1 MNRHTASVFVMIL
14 GLGMAT
20 LAYAVDQPKDV
31 SPPGALENPTLQSDE
46 SSPAGQTFT
55 AGQQPMSETMSQN
68 VIKGEIREIDGE
80 FYVIRDSSG
89 NEVRIHVDA
98 FAGNGADQAAFKT
111 GDEIEAEL
119 TPQAGQIADG
129 RTPFVTTAGYGHAK
143 SLKAVGTGL
152 GQDSSSK

>member
-1 MNRHTASVFVMIL
+1 MNRYTASVFVMTL

-20 LAYAVDQPKDV
+20 LAYAVDQP
-31 SPPGALENPTLQSDE
+31 
-46 SSPAGQTFT
+46 SSPVGQTLV
-55 AGQQPMSETMSQN
+55 AGEEPTSDTMSQN

-98 FAGNGADQAAFKT
+98 FVASGADQDAFET

-119 TPQAGQIADG
+119 TPHAGQIADG

-143 SLKAVGTGL
+143 SLKAVPP
-152 GQDSSSK
+152 SP